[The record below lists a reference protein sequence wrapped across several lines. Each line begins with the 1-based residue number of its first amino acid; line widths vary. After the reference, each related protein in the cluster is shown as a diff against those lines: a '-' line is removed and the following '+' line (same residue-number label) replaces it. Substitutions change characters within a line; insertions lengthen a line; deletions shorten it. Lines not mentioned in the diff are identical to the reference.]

1 MGYDHRADE
10 NGVFEMEFT
19 KWHGGGQV
27 GTCKIAGLDPYEKLG
42 AEVII
47 GDSR

>member
-27 GTCKIAGLDPYEKLG
+27 ATCKIIGLAHTRNLK
-42 AEVII
+42 
-47 GDSR
+47 RKF